1 MMLSSK
7 TLIAAAVR
15 FRPAVALAPLVFCLA
30 GAVTWAQSAG
40 SSPPTEPQ
48 PEPPSARG
56 AHRPRSVTDQL
67 DGLTIQ
73 LHLTADQRARVKIIL
88 ERRRAEILRLRSADS
103 LTAVDR
109 FNKLEA
115 VKRDALEEINGLLT
129 EQQRKIFRPEPSTPH
144 RIN

>member
-7 TLIAAAVR
+7 PLIAAAVR

-30 GAVTWAQSAG
+30 GAVTWAQSTG
-40 SSPPTEPQ
+40 SSPANEPQ
-48 PEPPSARG
+48 PPSARG
-56 AHRPRSVTDQL
+56 VHQPRSVTDQL
-67 DGLTIQ
+67 DLLTIQ

-88 ERRRAEILRLRSADS
+88 DRRRAEILRLRRADS

-129 EQQRKIFRPEPSTPH
+129 EQQRKIFRPEPSTPTG
-144 RIN
+144 